1 MRLTDIQKRILSGRK
16 TQFLDLFPG
25 AIGAWSLR
33 QLSFPAVAVVRVR
46 RSSDNAEQDFFSN
59 QITNGVLTDWIG
71 AANDGSVSVW
81 YDQSGNGAH
90 QQPPSPAE
98 EPFIIESGGLITKNG
113 KPALKYNSGNGRTTA
128 TVPGLSDAAKLSTF
142 VVDSPALAS
151 APDVITNII
160 FGYALGGDSQTN
172 QGFNFGV
179 PTGLLSGE
187 TYTFTFAG
195 PGGQRLGSSTY
206 SNLAGEQ
213 LFHAIFNY
221 DTGLEAWKNGVE
233 INFDLS
239 FGSLTT
245 STPVSPFDTGSA
257 LNTFHLNSNN
267 GIVNVVEK
275 LYQEVIIYPADKKSD
290 RVAIESNLTTYYG
303 T

>member
-1 MRLTDIQKRILSGRK
+1 MQKRILSGRRK
-16 TQFLDLFPG
+16 QFLDLFPG

-46 RSSDNAEQDFFSN
+46 RSSDNAEQDFFPN
-59 QITNGVLTDWIG
+59 QITNGELTDWVG

-98 EPFIIESGGLITKNG
+98 EPFIVESGGLITKNG
-113 KPALKYNSGNGRTTA
+113 KPAVKYNSGNGRTTA
-128 TVPGLSDAAKLSTF
+128 TVPGLSDVANLSTF
-142 VVDSPALAS
+142 VVDSPSLAS
-151 APDVITNII
+151 APDTISNII
-160 FGYALGGDSQTN
+160 FGYALGGDSEPN

-179 PTGLLSGE
+179 TTGLLAGE

-195 PGGQRLGSSTY
+195 LNLQRLGSSNY
-206 SNLAGEQ
+206 SHAAGEQ
-213 LFHAIFNY
+213 LFHAIFNLG
-221 DTGLEAWKNGVE
+221 TGLESWKNGVQ
-233 INFDLS
+233 ISFDLS
-239 FGSLTT
+239 SGNLTT
-245 STPVSPFDTGSA
+245 SSPVSPEKTGSA

-267 GIVNVVEK
+267 GVGNGPEK

-290 RVAIESNLTTYYG
+290 RVDIESNLTTYYG

>member
-1 MRLTDIQKRILSGRK
+1 MRLTDIQKRILSGRRK
-16 TQFLDLFPG
+16 QFLDLFPG

-128 TVPGLSDAAKLSTF
+128 TVLGLSDAANLSTF
-142 VVDSPALAS
+142 VVDSPSLAS
-151 APDVITNII
+151 APDTITNII
-160 FGYALGGDSQTN
+160 FGYALGGDSQLN
-172 QGFNFGV
+172 QGLNFGV
-179 PTGLLSGE
+179 TTSLLSGE
-187 TYTFTFAG
+187 TYCFTWAG
-195 PGGQRLGSSTY
+195 PGGARLGSSTY
-206 SNLAGEQ
+206 SHAAGEQ
-213 LFHAIFNY
+213 LFESIFNLASG
-221 DTGLEAWKNGVE
+221 TETWKNGVRV
-233 INFDLS
+233 DLNLV
-239 FGSLTT
+239 FGF
-245 STPVSPFDTGSA
+245 STNNDSSPAATGSTH
-257 LNTFHLNSNN
+257 NTFHLNSNN
-267 GIVNVVEK
+267 GVGNGPEK